1 MSDDRSP
8 IRRQLDAWREQGADR
23 LDPMRFHLMDALER
37 RACGYDG
44 AARRV
49 IDERLAV
56 LASAYAER
64 IDASTED
71 SRERRDD
78 DVTPD
83 PLAELHAHIA
93 QTTAKLDAP
102 SRDVSITRMSNAH
115 VLDEFR
121 RIWTTVRTESQMRQA
136 MAPAPENA
144 GPLNSSALAHRSIAL
159 MRELSPGYL
168 QQFLAY
174 VDDLAWIEQMQS
186 SRPAAPRET
195 RRAPAAKKRTRSRAP
210 RE

>member
-1 MSDDRSP
+1 MRH
-8 IRRQLDAWREQGADR
+8 QLDAWREQGFDR
-23 LDPMRFHLMDALER
+23 VDPMRFHLMDALER

-44 AARRV
+44 AARGV
-49 IDERLAV
+49 IDERLAA

-71 SRERRDD
+71 SRERRND
-78 DVTPD
+78 DVTPH
-83 PLAELHAHIA
+83 PLAELHAHIT
-93 QTTAKLDAP
+93 QTAAKHEVPLDVA
-102 SRDVSITRMSNAH
+102 ITRMSDAY

-136 MAPAPENA
+136 MAPAPQNA

>member
-8 IRRQLDAWREQGADR
+8 IRRQLDAWREQGFDR
-23 LDPMRFHLMDALER
+23 VDPMRFHLMDALER

-49 IDERLAV
+49 IDERLAA

-71 SRERRDD
+71 SRKRRDD
-78 DVTPD
+78 DVTPH
-83 PLAELHAHIA
+83 PLAELHAHIT
-93 QTTAKLDAP
+93 QTAAKHEVPLDVA
-102 SRDVSITRMSNAH
+102 ITRLSDAH